1 MNIVISEKAFGK
13 ELVQTVNA
21 RELHEFL
28 KVRKDFSTWIKD
40 RIKKYGFEESQ
51 DFVMQE
57 VLSSPNLGSSKS
69 RQQKMVE
76 YYITLEMAKELAMVE
91 NSVRGKEA
99 RQYFIEC
106 EKKLRA
112 TPLPPRTDTF
122 EVLGGVN
129 IKKFE
134 QAAKLHRTARL
145 LARCRGLSMADQVKH
160 ADALILKTSGF
171 DIPKILGLPAS
182 YVGHVKE
189 ERKTNGSQP
198 YLPGFQVDDKTAA
211 LIADEVSRPKII
223 TVLTSDGV
231 RLEVSENELL
241 NATTLAKYCG
251 FSSGQ
256 TMNTWL
262 VDRGFQ
268 KPVGRRAGKTD
279 YEPVGNGLKYGVLMS
294 VSRQGSHGSSV
305 PQLCWKAELVDVVR
319 NMIEIR
325 SNSRP
330 SAQEHV
336 RH

>member
-1 MNIVISEKAFGK
+1 
-13 ELVQTVNA
+13 
-21 RELHEFL
+21 
-28 KVRKDFSTWIKD
+28 
-40 RIKKYGFEESQ
+40 
-51 DFVMQE
+51 
-57 VLSSPNLGSSKS
+57 
-69 RQQKMVE
+69 
-76 YYITLEMAKELAMVE
+76 MAKELAMVE
-91 NSVRGKEA
+91 NSIRGKEA

-112 TPLPPRTDTF
+112 APLPRTDTF
-122 EVLGGVN
+122 DVLGGVN
-129 IKKFE
+129 IRKFE

-182 YVGHVKE
+182 YVGRVKE
-189 ERKTNGSQP
+189 ERKTDGSQP
-198 YLPGFQVDDKTAA
+198 YLPGFQIDDKTAA

-223 TVLTSDGV
+223 TVFTKDGV
-231 RLEVSENELL
+231 CLEVSENELL

-256 TMNTWL
+256 TMNAWL

-268 KPVGRRAGKTD
+268 KPVSHRAGKTD
-279 YEPVGNGLKYGVLMS
+279 YEPVGNGIKYGVLLS

-305 PQLCWKAELVDVVR
+305 PQLCWKAGFIEVVR
-319 NMIEIR
+319 NMIETR
-325 SNSRP
+325 SNARP